1 MLSKQEQ
8 LVNKAME
15 LFNEGGY
22 NAVGIDK
29 IIAESGIAK
38 MTMYK
43 YFPSK
48 NDLIAEV
55 LKERDRT
62 FRASLMSYVDLS
74 DTISEKIKAVFS
86 WHEKWFKHEDFH
98 GCMFINA
105 SAEFHDCN
113 DTIHKIAANHNKL
126 VTAYIESLLDNI
138 ATEKAKNL
146 ATQITMLLDGAIV
159 AAHVTG
165 NPCAAMDAYE
175 AAQTLLYANKVLDAD
190 NNVTM

>member
-1 MLSKQEQ
+1 MLSKQEL

-15 LFNEGGY
+15 LFAEGGY

-29 IIAESGIAK
+29 IIAEAGVAK

-48 NDLIAEV
+48 NDLIVAV
-55 LKERDRT
+55 LRERDRT
-62 FRASLMSYVDLS
+62 FRLSLMTYVNLYDAF
-74 DTISEKIKAVFS
+74 SEKIKAIFV
-86 WHEKWFKHEDFH
+86 WHDTWFKRDDFN

-113 DTIHKIAANHNKL
+113 DDIHKISAEHKHL
-126 VTAYIESLLDNI
+126 IEAYIESILVNI
-138 ATEKAKNL
+138 SPPKAKKL
-146 ATQITMLLDGAIV
+146 ATQIAMLLDGAIV

-165 NPCAAMDAYE
+165 NPSAAMDAWE
-175 AAQTLLYANKVLDAD
+175 AAQALLCADKVLDSDDIARQ
-190 NNVTM
+190 

>member
-15 LFNEGGY
+15 LFAQGGF

-29 IIAESGIAK
+29 IIAAAGIAK

-48 NDLIAEV
+48 NDLIVEV
-55 LKERDRT
+55 LRERDRT
-62 FRASLMSYVDLS
+62 FRLSLITYVDLYHAFP
-74 DTISEKIKAVFS
+74 EKIKAVFV
-86 WHEKWFKHEDFH
+86 WHDTWFKREDFH

-113 DTIHKIAANHNKL
+113 DDIHKISADHKHLIA
-126 VTAYIESLLDNI
+126 AYIESLLVNI
-138 ATEKAKNL
+138 SPPKAKKL
-146 ATQITMLLDGAIV
+146 AMQIMMLLDGAIV

-165 NPCAAMDAYE
+165 NPNAAIDAWE
-175 AAQTLLYANKVLDAD
+175 AAQTLLCANKILDGD
-190 NNVTM
+190 NIAW